1 MIRLKK
7 ARLCD
12 ISRMQELVKE
22 EVQNGVILPL
32 ESDEIAAHIRSYV
45 LAFSCDSKADRSFDC
60 KKNLSFDS
68 KENSDLNLARNSDL
82 KLARN
87 SDSNLVRNADLNLI
101 QSSAENFAEITSENS
116 VEDAAG
122 NFAPQRDTSQNSAPR
137 NSALQAVSGASR
149 AQAGK
154 EQILRSEYSQSA
166 SVFQTERSQSC
177 ESQCLKEAEI
187 LAGFA
192 SLKIFNADLAEVRSL
207 IVAPQFRRR
216 GIARAIVNELL
227 DEARFYGLKSVF
239 TLTYQKEFFERLGFT
254 EIPKDE
260 LPAQKIWADCI
271 KCKKFPVC
279 NEIALIYT
287 L

>member
-12 ISRMQELVKE
+12 ISRMRELVKE

-32 ESDEIAAHIRSYV
+32 ESDEIAANIRSYV
-45 LAFSCDSKADRSFDC
+45 LAFGCDSKADT
-60 KKNLSFDS
+60 SFDS
-68 KENSDLNLARNSDL
+68 KENSDSNLAENSDLNLAHS
-82 KLARN
+82 
-87 SDSNLVRNADLNLI
+87 SDLNLI
-101 QSSAENFAEITSENS
+101 QSSAANFAEIISENS
-116 VEDAAG
+116 VEDTAG
-122 NFAPQRDTSQNSAPR
+122 NFASQRDMSR

-149 AQAGK
+149 AQADK
-154 EQILRSEYSQSA
+154 EQILRSEYSQEA
-166 SVFQTERSQSC
+166 SIFQTERSQPC
-177 ESQCLKEAEI
+177 ESQPAKEEGI

-227 DEARFYGLKSVF
+227 DEAKFYGLKSVF

>member
-32 ESDEIAAHIRSYV
+32 ESDEIAANIRSYV
-45 LAFSCDSKADRSFDC
+45 LAFGCDSKADT
-60 KKNLSFDS
+60 SFDS
-68 KENSDLNLARNSDL
+68 KENSDLNLARD
-82 KLARN
+82 
-87 SDSNLVRNADLNLI
+87 VDLNLI

-116 VEDAAG
+116 AENAAG
-122 NFAPQRDTSQNSAPR
+122 NFASQRATSQ
-137 NSALQAVSGASR
+137 NSALQAVSQMGR

-154 EQILRSEYSQSA
+154 EQILRSEYSQNA
-166 SVFQTERSQSC
+166 GIFQNDLSQLC
-177 ESQCLKEAEI
+177 ESQSAKDAEI

-207 IVAPQFRRR
+207 IVAPQFRRQ

-227 DEARFYGLKSVF
+227 GEAKFYGLKSVF
-239 TLTYQKEFFERLGFT
+239 TLTYQKEFFERLGFI

>member
-12 ISRMQELVKE
+12 ISSMQELVKE

-32 ESDEIAAHIRSYV
+32 ESDEIAANIRSYV
-45 LAFSCDSKADRSFDC
+45 LAFSCDSKADTSFDS
-60 KKNLSFDS
+60 KENLSFDS
-68 KENSDLNLARNSDL
+68 KENSDSNLARNSDL
-82 KLARN
+82 NLA
-87 SDSNLVRNADLNLI
+87 RNADLNLV

-116 VEDAAG
+116 AENAAG

-137 NSALQAVSGASR
+137 NSAAQAVSGAGR

-154 EQILRSEYSQSA
+154 EQILRSEYSQEA
-166 SVFQTERSQSC
+166 SVSQTERSQPH

-227 DEARFYGLKSVF
+227 DEARFYELKSVF
-239 TLTYQKEFFERLGFT
+239 TLTYQKEFFERLGFI

>member
-32 ESDEIAAHIRSYV
+32 ESDEIASNIRSYV

-87 SDSNLVRNADLNLI
+87 ADLNLI

-116 VEDAAG
+116 AEDAVD
-122 NFAPQRDTSQNSAPR
+122 NFAPQRATSQNSASR
-137 NSALQAVSGASR
+137 NSAAQVVSEASR

-166 SVFQTERSQSC
+166 GVFKNDLSQLC
-177 ESQCLKEAEI
+177 ESQSAKNAEI

-207 IVAPQFRRR
+207 IVAPQFRRQ

-227 DEARFYGLKSVF
+227 DEAKFYGLKSVF

>member
-22 EVQNGVILPL
+22 EMQNGVILPL
-32 ESDEIAAHIRSYV
+32 ESDEIAANIRSYV
-45 LAFSCDSKADRSFDC
+45 LAFGYDSKADTSFY
-60 KKNLSFDS
+60 S
-68 KENSDLNLARNSDL
+68 KENSDSNLAE
-82 KLARN
+82 N
-87 SDSNLVRNADLNLI
+87 SDSNLARNADLNLI
-101 QSSAENFAEITSENS
+101 QSSAANFAKNYTENS
-116 VEDAAG
+116 AENAAS
-122 NFAPQRDTSQNSAPR
+122 NFAPQPATPQSEA
-137 NSALQAVSGASR
+137 QAVSEADC

-154 EQILRSEYSQSA
+154 EQILRSEYSQSVG
-166 SVFQTERSQSC
+166 VFQTERSQLC
-177 ESQCLKEAEI
+177 ESQSTKDAEI

-227 DEARFYGLKSVF
+227 GEAKFYGLKSVF

>member
-32 ESDEIAAHIRSYV
+32 ESDEIAANIRSYV
-45 LAFSCDSKADRSFDC
+45 LAFSCDFKADMSFDC
-60 KKNLSFDS
+60 KENLSFDS

-82 KLARN
+82 NLARN
-87 SDSNLVRNADLNLI
+87 SDLNLI
-101 QSSAENFAEITSENS
+101 QSSAANFAEITSENS
-116 VEDAAG
+116 TENAAG
-122 NFAPQRDTSQNSAPR
+122 NFASQRATSQNSA
-137 NSALQAVSGASR
+137 AQAVSGASR

-154 EQILRSEYSQSA
+154 EQILRSEYSQEA
-166 SVFQTERSQSC
+166 SVFQTERSQPC
-177 ESQCLKEAEI
+177 ESQSAKDAEI

-192 SLKIFNADLAEVRSL
+192 SLKIFNANLAEVRSL

-227 DEARFYGLKSVF
+227 DEAKFYGLKSVF
-239 TLTYQKEFFERLGFT
+239 TLTYQKEFFERLGFI

>member
-32 ESDEIAAHIRSYV
+32 ESDEIAANIRSYV
-45 LAFSCDSKADRSFDC
+45 LAFGCDFKADTSFDSKE
-60 KKNLSFDS
+60 NLSFDS
-68 KENSDLNLARNSDL
+68 KENSDSNLA
-82 KLARN
+82 
-87 SDSNLVRNADLNLI
+87 RNADLNLI
-101 QSSAENFAEITSENS
+101 QSSAANFAKNSTENS
-116 VEDAAG
+116 AENAAD
-122 NFAPQRDTSQNSAPR
+122 NFAPQLATPQSA
-137 NSALQAVSGASR
+137 AQAVSEVGC

-166 SVFQTERSQSC
+166 GVFKNDLSRLC
-177 ESQCLKEAEI
+177 ESQSAKDAEI
-187 LAGFA
+187 LTGFA

-227 DEARFYGLKSVF
+227 DEAKFYGLKSVF

>member
-32 ESDEIAAHIRSYV
+32 ESDEIAANIRSYV
-45 LAFSCDSKADRSFDC
+45 LAFGCDSQADT
-60 KKNLSFDS
+60 SFDS
-68 KENSDLNLARNSDL
+68 KENSDSNLAE
-82 KLARN
+82 N
-87 SDSNLVRNADLNLI
+87 SDSNLAHGSDLNLI

-116 VEDAAG
+116 AEDAAG
-122 NFAPQRDTSQNSAPR
+122 NFVPQLATSQNSASR
-137 NSALQAVSGASR
+137 NSAAQGVSQMGR

-154 EQILRSEYSQSA
+154 EQISQSKYSQEASVSQTEYSQP
-166 SVFQTERSQSC
+166 C
-177 ESQCLKEAEI
+177 ESRCLKEAEI

-227 DEARFYGLKSVF
+227 GEAKFYGLKSVF

>member
-32 ESDEIAAHIRSYV
+32 ESDEIAANIRSYV
-45 LAFSCDSKADRSFDC
+45 LAFGCDFKADTSFDSKE
-60 KKNLSFDS
+60 NLSFDS
-68 KENSDLNLARNSDL
+68 KENSDLNLVRNF
-82 KLARN
+82 
-87 SDSNLVRNADLNLI
+87 DSNLARNADLNLI
-101 QSSAENFAEITSENS
+101 QSSAENFAENISENS
-116 VEDAAG
+116 AEDAAG
-122 NFAPQRDTSQNSAPR
+122 NFAPQLATSQNSAPR
-137 NSALQAVSGASR
+137 NSAAQVVSGASR

-154 EQILRSEYSQSA
+154 GQNLRSEYSQSA
-166 SVFQTERSQSC
+166 GVLQTERSRLC
-177 ESQCLKEAEI
+177 ESQSAKNAEI

-227 DEARFYGLKSVF
+227 DEAKFYGLKSVF

>member
-32 ESDEIAAHIRSYV
+32 ESDEIAANIRSYV
-45 LAFSCDSKADRSFDC
+45 LAFGCDSKADTSFYSKENSDS
-60 KKNLSFDS
+60 NLA
-68 KENSDLNLARNSDL
+68 ENSDLNLARNSDL
-82 KLARN
+82 
-87 SDSNLVRNADLNLI
+87 NLI
-101 QSSAENFAEITSENS
+101 QSSAANFAKNPAQNS
-116 VEDAAG
+116 AEDAAG
-122 NFAPQRDTSQNSAPR
+122 NFASQRDMPQNSASQNSA
-137 NSALQAVSGASR
+137 AQAVSEASR

-166 SVFQTERSQSC
+166 GVFQNDLSQLC
-177 ESQCLKEAEI
+177 ESQPAKEEGI

-227 DEARFYGLKSVF
+227 GEARFYGLKSVF
-239 TLTYQKEFFERLGFT
+239 TLTYQKDFFERLGFT

>member
-1 MIRLKK
+1 MIWLKK

-22 EVQNGVILPL
+22 EVQNGAILPL
-32 ESDEIAAHIRSYV
+32 ESDEIAANIRSYV
-45 LAFSCDSKADRSFDC
+45 LAFGYDSKADTSFY
-60 KKNLSFDS
+60 S
-68 KENSDLNLARNSDL
+68 KENSDLNLAENSDL
-82 KLARN
+82 NLARN
-87 SDSNLVRNADLNLI
+87 VDLNLI
-101 QSSAENFAEITSENS
+101 QSSAENFAENTSENS
-116 VEDAAG
+116 AEDAAG
-122 NFAPQRDTSQNSAPR
+122 NFA
-137 NSALQAVSGASR
+137 LQGVSGASR

-166 SVFQTERSQSC
+166 GVFQNDLSRLC
-177 ESQCLKEAEI
+177 ESQSAKNAEI

>member
-32 ESDEIAAHIRSYV
+32 ESDEIASNIRSYV
-45 LAFSCDSKADRSFDC
+45 LAFGCDSKADT
-60 KKNLSFDS
+60 SFDS
-68 KENSDLNLARNSDL
+68 KENSDLNLAENSDL
-82 KLARN
+82 NLAH
-87 SDSNLVRNADLNLI
+87 DSDLNLI
-101 QSSAENFAEITSENS
+101 QSSAANFAEITSENS
-116 VEDAAG
+116 AEDAAG
-122 NFAPQRDTSQNSAPR
+122 NFASQQDTSQNSAPQ
-137 NSALQAVSGASR
+137 NSAVQAVSGAGR

-166 SVFQTERSQSC
+166 GVFQTERSQPC
-177 ESQCLKEAEI
+177 ESQSAKNAEI

-227 DEARFYGLKSVF
+227 NEAKFYGLKSVF

>member
-32 ESDEIAAHIRSYV
+32 ESDEIAANIRSYV
-45 LAFSCDSKADRSFDC
+45 LAFSCDSKVDTSFY
-60 KKNLSFDS
+60 S
-68 KENSDLNLARNSDL
+68 KEIF
-82 KLARN
+82 
-87 SDSNLVRNADLNLI
+87 DSNLAHGSDLNLI
-101 QSSAENFAEITSENS
+101 QSSAVNFAKNSTENS
-116 VEDAAG
+116 AENIAG
-122 NFAPQRDTSQNSAPR
+122 NFAPQRATPQSETQV
-137 NSALQAVSGASR
+137 VSEADC

-154 EQILRSEYSQSA
+154 EQIWRSEYSQEA
-166 SVFQTERSQSC
+166 SVFQTERSQPH

-239 TLTYQKEFFERLGFT
+239 TLTYQKEFFERFGFI

>member
-1 MIRLKK
+1 MIWLKK

-32 ESDEIAAHIRSYV
+32 ESDEIAANIRSYV
-45 LAFSCDSKADRSFDC
+45 LAFGCDSKADRSFDC
-60 KKNLSFDS
+60 KENLSFDS

-82 KLARN
+82 NLARN
-87 SDSNLVRNADLNLI
+87 SDLNLARNADLNLI
-101 QSSAENFAEITSENS
+101 QSSAANFAENPAQNSAEN
-116 VEDAAG
+116 AAS
-122 NFAPQRDTSQNSAPR
+122 NFAPQLAMSQSEA
-137 NSALQAVSGASR
+137 QAVSGASR

-166 SVFQTERSQSC
+166 GVFQTERSQPH
-177 ESQCLKEAEI
+177 ESQSAKDAEI

-227 DEARFYGLKSVF
+227 GEAKFYGLKNVF
-239 TLTYQKEFFERLGFT
+239 TLTYQKEFFGRLGFI

>member
-32 ESDEIAAHIRSYV
+32 ESDEIASNIRSYV
-45 LAFSCDSKADRSFDC
+45 LAFGCDSKADTSFDS
-60 KKNLSFDS
+60 KENLSFDS

-82 KLARN
+82 NLARN
-87 SDSNLVRNADLNLI
+87 SDLNLI
-101 QSSAENFAEITSENS
+101 QSSAENFAENTSENS
-116 VEDAAG
+116 AENAAG
-122 NFAPQRDTSQNSAPR
+122 NFAPQLATSQNSAPR

-154 EQILRSEYSQSA
+154 EQILRSEYSQEA
-166 SVFQTERSQSC
+166 SVFQTERSQPH

-227 DEARFYGLKSVF
+227 DEAKFYGLKSVF

>member
-32 ESDEIAAHIRSYV
+32 ESDEIASNIRSYV
-45 LAFSCDSKADRSFDC
+45 LAFGCDSKADTSFY
-60 KKNLSFDS
+60 S
-68 KENSDLNLARNSDL
+68 KENS
-82 KLARN
+82 
-87 SDSNLVRNADLNLI
+87 DLNLI

-116 VEDAAG
+116 AEDAAG
-122 NFAPQRDTSQNSAPR
+122 NFAPQRATSQNSAPR
-137 NSALQAVSGASR
+137 NSAAQAVSGASR

-154 EQILRSEYSQSA
+154 EQILRSEYSQEA
-166 SVFQTERSQSC
+166 SVFQTERSQPH

-227 DEARFYGLKSVF
+227 DEAKFYGLRSVF

>member
-32 ESDEIAAHIRSYV
+32 ESDEIAANIRSYV
-45 LAFSCDSKADRSFDC
+45 LAFGCDSKADRSFDS
-60 KKNLSFDS
+60 KENLSFDS
-68 KENSDLNLARNSDL
+68 KENSDLNLARNSD
-82 KLARN
+82 
-87 SDSNLVRNADLNLI
+87 SNLARNADLNLI
-101 QSSAENFAEITSENS
+101 QSSAANFAKNSTENS
-116 VEDAAG
+116 AENAAS
-122 NFAPQRDTSQNSAPR
+122 NFAPQLAMPQSA
-137 NSALQAVSGASR
+137 AQVVSEAGR

-154 EQILRSEYSQSA
+154 EQILKSKYSQSA
-166 SVFQTERSQSC
+166 GVFQNDLSRLC
-177 ESQCLKEAEI
+177 ESQSAKNTEI

-227 DEARFYGLKSVF
+227 GEAKFYGLKSVF

>member
-12 ISRMQELVKE
+12 ISRMRELVKE

-32 ESDEIAAHIRSYV
+32 ESDEIAANIRSYV
-45 LAFSCDSKADRSFDC
+45 LAFGCDSKVDTSFYSKENSDS
-60 KKNLSFDS
+60 NLA
-68 KENSDLNLARNSDL
+68 ENSDLNLAHGS
-82 KLARN
+82 
-87 SDSNLVRNADLNLI
+87 DLNLI
-101 QSSAENFAEITSENS
+101 QSSAANFAEITSENS
-116 VEDAAG
+116 AENAAG
-122 NFAPQRDTSQNSAPR
+122 NFAPQLATPQSVAQV
-137 NSALQAVSGASR
+137 VSEAGC

-154 EQILRSEYSQSA
+154 EQILRSKYSQSA
-166 SVFQTERSQSC
+166 GVFQTERSQPC
-177 ESQCLKEAEI
+177 ESQRLKEAEI

>member
-32 ESDEIAAHIRSYV
+32 ESDEIAANIRSYV
-45 LAFSCDSKADRSFDC
+45 LAFSCDSKADTSFY
-60 KKNLSFDS
+60 S
-68 KENSDLNLARNSDL
+68 KENSDLNLA
-82 KLARN
+82 
-87 SDSNLVRNADLNLI
+87 RNADLNLI

-116 VEDAAG
+116 AEDAAG
-122 NFAPQRDTSQNSAPR
+122 NFAPQRATSQNSAPR
-137 NSALQAVSGASR
+137 NSEAQAVSKAGC

-154 EQILRSEYSQSA
+154 EQILWSEYSQSA
-166 SVFQTERSQSC
+166 GLFQNDLSRLC
-177 ESQCLKEAEI
+177 ESQSAKNAEI

-227 DEARFYGLKSVF
+227 DEAKFYGLKSVF

-260 LPAQKIWADCI
+260 LPAQKIWTDCI

>member
-22 EVQNGVILPL
+22 EVQNGAILPL
-32 ESDEIAAHIRSYV
+32 ESDEIAANIRSYV
-45 LAFSCDSKADRSFDC
+45 LAFGYDSKADTSFY
-60 KKNLSFDS
+60 S
-68 KENSDLNLARNSDL
+68 KENSDLNLAENSDL
-82 KLARN
+82 NLARN
-87 SDSNLVRNADLNLI
+87 VDLNLI
-101 QSSAENFAEITSENS
+101 QSSAANFAEITSENS
-116 VEDAAG
+116 AEDAAG
-122 NFAPQRDTSQNSAPR
+122 NFA
-137 NSALQAVSGASR
+137 LQGVSGASR

-166 SVFQTERSQSC
+166 GVFQNDLSRLC
-177 ESQCLKEAEI
+177 ESQSAKNAEI

>member
-7 ARLCD
+7 ARLYD

-32 ESDEIAAHIRSYV
+32 ESDEIASNIRSYV
-45 LAFSCDSKADRSFDC
+45 LAFGCDFKADTSFDSKE
-60 KKNLSFDS
+60 NLSFDS
-68 KENSDLNLARNSDL
+68 KENSDSNLA
-82 KLARN
+82 
-87 SDSNLVRNADLNLI
+87 RNADLNLI
-101 QSSAENFAEITSENS
+101 QSSAANFAEITSENS
-116 VEDAAG
+116 AENLAG
-122 NFAPQRDTSQNSAPR
+122 NFAPQRDTPQSA
-137 NSALQAVSGASR
+137 AQAVSGASR

-154 EQILRSEYSQSA
+154 EQILRREYSQEA
-166 SVFQTERSQSC
+166 SVSQTERSRPC
-177 ESQCLKEAEI
+177 ESQRLKEAEI

>member
-1 MIRLKK
+1 
-7 ARLCD
+7 
-12 ISRMQELVKE
+12 MQELVKE

-32 ESDEIAAHIRSYV
+32 ESDEIASNIRSYV
-45 LAFSCDSKADRSFDC
+45 LAFGCDSKADTSFY
-60 KKNLSFDS
+60 S
-68 KENSDLNLARNSDL
+68 KENS
-82 KLARN
+82 
-87 SDSNLVRNADLNLI
+87 DLNLI

-116 VEDAAG
+116 AEDAAG
-122 NFAPQRDTSQNSAPR
+122 NFAPQRATSQNSAPR
-137 NSALQAVSGASR
+137 NSAAQAVSGASR

-154 EQILRSEYSQSA
+154 EQILRSEYSQEA
-166 SVFQTERSQSC
+166 SVFQTERSQPH

-227 DEARFYGLKSVF
+227 GEAKFYGLKSVF

>member
-22 EVQNGVILPL
+22 EVKNGVILPL
-32 ESDEIAAHIRSYV
+32 ESDEIAANIRSYV
-45 LAFSCDSKADRSFDC
+45 LAFGCDSKADRS
-60 KKNLSFDS
+60 SFDS
-68 KENSDLNLARNSDL
+68 KENSDLNLV
-82 KLARN
+82 RN
-87 SDSNLVRNADLNLI
+87 SDSNLARNADLNLI
-101 QSSAENFAEITSENS
+101 QSSAANFAEITSENS
-116 VEDAAG
+116 VEDAADS
-122 NFAPQRDTSQNSAPR
+122 FTSQRDTSQNSAPR
-137 NSALQAVSGASR
+137 NSAAQAVSRAGR

-154 EQILRSEYSQSA
+154 EQILRSEYTQEAGIYRTEHSRLCELQSA
-166 SVFQTERSQSC
+166 
-177 ESQCLKEAEI
+177 KDAEI

-207 IVAPQFRRR
+207 IVVPQFRRR

-239 TLTYQKEFFERLGFT
+239 TLTYQKEFFERLGFI

>member
-32 ESDEIAAHIRSYV
+32 ESDEIAANIRSYV
-45 LAFSCDSKADRSFDC
+45 LAFGCDSKADT
-60 KKNLSFDS
+60 SFDS
-68 KENSDLNLARNSDL
+68 KENSDLNLAHGS
-82 KLARN
+82 
-87 SDSNLVRNADLNLI
+87 DLNLI
-101 QSSAENFAEITSENS
+101 QSSAENFAKNYTENS
-116 VEDAAG
+116 AEDAAG
-122 NFAPQRDTSQNSAPR
+122 NFVPQLATSQNSASR
-137 NSALQAVSGASR
+137 NSAAQGVSGASR

-166 SVFQTERSQSC
+166 GIFQNDLSRLC
-177 ESQCLKEAEI
+177 ESQSAKDVEI

-192 SLKIFNADLAEVRSL
+192 SLKIFNTDLAEVRSL

-227 DEARFYGLKSVF
+227 DEAKFYGLKSVF
-239 TLTYQKEFFERLGFT
+239 TLTYQKEFFGRLGFI

>member
-32 ESDEIAAHIRSYV
+32 ESDEIAANIRSYV
-45 LAFSCDSKADRSFDC
+45 LAFGCDSKADTNFDS
-60 KKNLSFDS
+60 KENLSFDS
-68 KENSDLNLARNSDL
+68 KENSDLNLARNSDSN
-82 KLARN
+82 LARN
-87 SDSNLVRNADLNLI
+87 VDLNLI
-101 QSSAENFAEITSENS
+101 QSSTENSAEN
-116 VEDAAG
+116 AAD
-122 NFAPQRDTSQNSAPR
+122 NFALQRATPQSA
-137 NSALQAVSGASR
+137 AQAVSGAGR

-166 SVFQTERSQSC
+166 GVFQNDLSQLCKSQSA
-177 ESQCLKEAEI
+177 KDAEI

-227 DEARFYGLKSVF
+227 GEAKFYGLKSVF
-239 TLTYQKEFFERLGFT
+239 TLTYQKEFFERLGFI

>member
-32 ESDEIAAHIRSYV
+32 ESDEIAANIRSYV
-45 LAFSCDSKADRSFDC
+45 LAFGCDSKADTSFDC
-60 KKNLSFDS
+60 KENLSFDS
-68 KENSDLNLARNSDL
+68 KENSDLNLAH
-82 KLARN
+82 
-87 SDSNLVRNADLNLI
+87 NADLNLI
-101 QSSAENFAEITSENS
+101 QSSAANFAEITSENS
-116 VEDAAG
+116 AEDAAG
-122 NFAPQRDTSQNSAPR
+122 NFASQRATPQSEAQV
-137 NSALQAVSGASR
+137 VSEASR

-154 EQILRSEYSQSA
+154 EQILRSKYSQEA
-166 SVFQTERSQSC
+166 SVSQTERSQPH
-177 ESQCLKEAEI
+177 ELQCLKEAEI

-227 DEARFYGLKSVF
+227 DEAKFYGLKSVF
-239 TLTYQKEFFERLGFT
+239 TLTYQKEFFGHLGFT

>member
-32 ESDEIAAHIRSYV
+32 ESDEIAANIRSYV
-45 LAFSCDSKADRSFDC
+45 LAFSCDSKADTSF
-60 KKNLSFDS
+60 NS
-68 KENSDLNLARNSDL
+68 KENSDLNLALN
-82 KLARN
+82 
-87 SDSNLVRNADLNLI
+87 VDLNLI
-101 QSSAENFAEITSENS
+101 QSSAANFAEITSENS
-116 VEDAAG
+116 AEDAAG
-122 NFAPQRDTSQNSAPR
+122 NFTLQRATPQSET
-137 NSALQAVSGASR
+137 QAVSGASR

-154 EQILRSEYSQSA
+154 EQILRSEYSQEA
-166 SVFQTERSQSC
+166 SVSQTERSQPH
-177 ESQCLKEAEI
+177 ESQRLKEAEI

-227 DEARFYGLKSVF
+227 DEAKFYGLKSVF

>member
-32 ESDEIAAHIRSYV
+32 ESDEIASNIRSYV
-45 LAFSCDSKADRSFDC
+45 LAFGCDSKADT
-60 KKNLSFDS
+60 SFDS
-68 KENSDLNLARNSDL
+68 KENSDLNSAMNSDL
-82 KLARN
+82 NLA
-87 SDSNLVRNADLNLI
+87 RNADLNLI
-101 QSSAENFAEITSENS
+101 QSSAANFTKNPA
-116 VEDAAG
+116 
-122 NFAPQRDTSQNSAPR
+122 QNSAENVASNFASQRATPQ
-137 NSALQAVSGASR
+137 SEAQVVFGAGR

-154 EQILRSEYSQSA
+154 EQILRSEYTQEAGIYRTEHSRLCESQSA
-166 SVFQTERSQSC
+166 
-177 ESQCLKEAEI
+177 KNAKI

-227 DEARFYGLKSVF
+227 GEAKFYGLKSVF
-239 TLTYQKEFFERLGFT
+239 TLTYQKEFFERLGFI

>member
-32 ESDEIAAHIRSYV
+32 ESDEIAANIRSYV
-45 LAFSCDSKADRSFDC
+45 LAFGCDSKADTSFDC
-60 KKNLSFDS
+60 
-68 KENSDLNLARNSDL
+68 KENSDLNLARNSDSN
-82 KLARN
+82 LARN
-87 SDSNLVRNADLNLI
+87 VDLNLI
-101 QSSAENFAEITSENS
+101 QSSAANFAKNSTENS
-116 VEDAAG
+116 AKNPAKNSAS
-122 NFAPQRDTSQNSAPR
+122 NFAPQRATPQSA
-137 NSALQAVSGASR
+137 AQAVSRAGR

-166 SVFQTERSQSC
+166 SVSQTERSQPH

>member
-32 ESDEIAAHIRSYV
+32 ESDEIAANIRLYV
-45 LAFSCDSKADRSFDC
+45 LAFGCDSKADTSFY
-60 KKNLSFDS
+60 S
-68 KENSDLNLARNSDL
+68 KENSDLNLAENSDL
-82 KLARN
+82 NLAHG
-87 SDSNLVRNADLNLI
+87 SDLNLI
-101 QSSAENFAEITSENS
+101 QSSAENFAENISENS
-116 VEDAAG
+116 AEDAEG
-122 NFAPQRDTSQNSAPR
+122 NFAPQRATPQSA
-137 NSALQAVSGASR
+137 AQAVSGASR

-154 EQILRSEYSQSA
+154 EQILRSKYSQGA
-166 SVFQTERSQSC
+166 GVFQTERSQPC

>member
-32 ESDEIAAHIRSYV
+32 ESDEIASNIRSYV
-45 LAFSCDSKADRSFDC
+45 LAFSCDSKAAPSFYSKENSDS
-60 KKNLSFDS
+60 NLA
-68 KENSDLNLARNSDL
+68 ENSDLNLAE
-82 KLARN
+82 N
-87 SDSNLVRNADLNLI
+87 SDSNLAHGSDLNLI

-116 VEDAAG
+116 AENAADS
-122 NFAPQRDTSQNSAPR
+122 FTSQRDMPR
-137 NSALQAVSGASR
+137 NSAAQAVSQMGR

-154 EQILRSEYSQSA
+154 EQILRNEYSQSA
-166 SVFQTERSQSC
+166 SVSQTECSQPC

-227 DEARFYGLKSVF
+227 DEAKFYGLKSVF
-239 TLTYQKEFFERLGFT
+239 TLTYQKEFFERLGFI

>member
-32 ESDEIAAHIRSYV
+32 ESDEIAANIRSYV
-45 LAFSCDSKADRSFDC
+45 LAFGCDSKADT
-60 KKNLSFDS
+60 SFDS

-82 KLARN
+82 NLA
-87 SDSNLVRNADLNLI
+87 RNADLNLI
-101 QSSAENFAEITSENS
+101 QSSAANFAEITSENS
-116 VEDAAG
+116 AENAAG
-122 NFAPQRDTSQNSAPR
+122 NFASQRDTSQNSAPR
-137 NSALQAVSGASR
+137 NSA

-154 EQILRSEYSQSA
+154 EQILRSKYSQSA
-166 SVFQTERSQSC
+166 GVFQTECSQPH
-177 ESQCLKEAEI
+177 ESQYLKEAEI

-227 DEARFYGLKSVF
+227 DEAKFYGLKSVF

>member
-32 ESDEIAAHIRSYV
+32 ESDEIASNIRSYV
-45 LAFSCDSKADRSFDC
+45 LAFSCDSKAAPSFYSKENSDS
-60 KKNLSFDS
+60 NLA
-68 KENSDLNLARNSDL
+68 ENSDLNLAE
-82 KLARN
+82 N
-87 SDSNLVRNADLNLI
+87 SDSNLAHGSDLNLI

-116 VEDAAG
+116 AEDAAG
-122 NFAPQRDTSQNSAPR
+122 NFASQRDTSQNSAPR
-137 NSALQAVSGASR
+137 NSAAQAVSQMGR

-154 EQILRSEYSQSA
+154 EQILRNEYSQSA
-166 SVFQTERSQSC
+166 SVFQTECSQPC

-227 DEARFYGLKSVF
+227 DEAKFYGLKSVF

>member
-32 ESDEIAAHIRSYV
+32 ESDEIAANIRSYV
-45 LAFSCDSKADRSFDC
+45 LAFGCDSKADTSFDC
-60 KKNLSFDS
+60 K
-68 KENSDLNLARNSDL
+68 ENSDFN
-82 KLARN
+82 LARN
-87 SDSNLVRNADLNLI
+87 SDSNLARNVDLNLI
-101 QSSAENFAEITSENS
+101 QSSAANFAKNSTENS
-116 VEDAAG
+116 VENAAG
-122 NFAPQRDTSQNSAPR
+122 NFALQRAVPQSVA
-137 NSALQAVSGASR
+137 QAVSGASR
-149 AQAGK
+149 AQADK
-154 EQILRSEYSQSA
+154 EQILRSEYSQEA
-166 SVFQTERSQSC
+166 SVFQTERSQPR
-177 ESQCLKEAEI
+177 ESQPAKEAEM

-227 DEARFYGLKSVF
+227 GEARFYGLKSVF
-239 TLTYQKEFFERLGFT
+239 TLTYQKDFFERLGFT

>member
-32 ESDEIAAHIRSYV
+32 ESDEIAANIRSYV
-45 LAFSCDSKADRSFDC
+45 LAFGCDSKADRSFDS
-60 KKNLSFDS
+60 KENLSFDS
-68 KENSDLNLARNSDL
+68 KENSDLNLARNSD
-82 KLARN
+82 
-87 SDSNLVRNADLNLI
+87 SNLAHGSDLNLI

-116 VEDAAG
+116 VENAAG
-122 NFAPQRDTSQNSAPR
+122 NFAPQRATSQNSAPR
-137 NSALQAVSGASR
+137 NSVAQAVSGASR
-149 AQAGK
+149 AQADK
-154 EQILRSEYSQSA
+154 EQILRSKYSQEA
-166 SVFQTERSQSC
+166 SVFQTERSQPC

-227 DEARFYGLKSVF
+227 DEAKFYGLKSVF

>member
-32 ESDEIAAHIRSYV
+32 ESDEIAANIRSYV
-45 LAFSCDSKADRSFDC
+45 LAFGCDSKADRSFDF
-60 KKNLSFDS
+60 KENLSFDS
-68 KENSDLNLARNSDL
+68 KENSDSNLA
-82 KLARN
+82 
-87 SDSNLVRNADLNLI
+87 RNADLNLI
-101 QSSAENFAEITSENS
+101 QSSTENFAEITSENS
-116 VEDAAG
+116 VENAAG
-122 NFAPQRDTSQNSAPR
+122 NFAPQRATSQNSAPR
-137 NSALQAVSGASR
+137 NSAAQAVSGASR

-154 EQILRSEYSQSA
+154 EQIWWSEYSQSA
-166 SVFQTERSQSC
+166 GVFQTERSQPH
-177 ESQCLKEAEI
+177 ESQRLKEAEI

-239 TLTYQKEFFERLGFT
+239 TLTYQKEFFERLGFA

>member
-32 ESDEIAAHIRSYV
+32 ESDEIAANIRSYV
-45 LAFSCDSKADRSFDC
+45 LAFGCDSKADRSFDF
-60 KKNLSFDS
+60 KENLCFDS

-82 KLARN
+82 
-87 SDSNLVRNADLNLI
+87 NLI
-101 QSSAENFAEITSENS
+101 QSSAANFAKNSTENS
-116 VEDAAG
+116 VENAAG
-122 NFAPQRDTSQNSAPR
+122 NFAPQLAMPQSEAQV
-137 NSALQAVSGASR
+137 VSEAGC

-166 SVFQTERSQSC
+166 GIFQNDLSRLC
-177 ESQCLKEAEI
+177 ESQSAKDAEI

-227 DEARFYGLKSVF
+227 DEAKFYGLKSVF

>member
-12 ISRMQELVKE
+12 ISHMQELVKE

-32 ESDEIAAHIRSYV
+32 ESDEIASNIRSYV
-45 LAFSCDSKADRSFDC
+45 LAFGCDSKADTSFY
-60 KKNLSFDS
+60 S
-68 KENSDLNLARNSDL
+68 KENSGLNLAHGS
-82 KLARN
+82 
-87 SDSNLVRNADLNLI
+87 DLNLI

-122 NFAPQRDTSQNSAPR
+122 NFVPQLATSQNSAPR
-137 NSALQAVSGASR
+137 NSAAQVVSGAGC

-166 SVFQTERSQSC
+166 GVFQNDLSRLC
-177 ESQCLKEAEI
+177 ESQSAKNAEI

-239 TLTYQKEFFERLGFT
+239 TLTYQKEFFGRLGFT